1 MKKRILVF
9 CLMGVLFLV
18 PVSYAQSA
26 LKSTIDDQKSVEV
39 TVYNNNLGLV
49 KDIRSIQLPR
59 GEGELRFMDVAASIM
74 PVTVHIESLNQPEGL
89 AVLEQN
95 YEYDLMNQNK
105 LLDKYVGKKI
115 KLMEFNQYKDK
126 KEEVE
131 ATLLSNNNGQIY
143 KIKDAIYLGHPGY
156 KVLPEIPENLIA
168 KPTLTWLF
176 SNDAREAHDIKVS
189 YLTNNIGWKADY
201 ILVLDQADRMA
212 DLTGWVTLDNRS
224 GATYKD
230 AKLKLVAGEVNRVRQ
245 EREYLLES
253 DAFKVREKAQ
263 RSSFVEE
270 SFFEYHIYDLQ
281 RKTTIK
287 DKQTKQV
294 SLLEA
299 AGIGVEKEMIV
310 ATPKHYFRSSFVGRK
325 DLKIPVNVFI
335 KFKNEKANRLGMP
348 LPAGVMRLYKEDSK
362 GALQFIGEDRITH
375 TPKDEEVK
383 LKIGEAF
390 DVVVERIQTS
400 YRRPSPRFFETEWE
414 VTLRN
419 HKKEAVTVVLLE
431 QMFGDWK
438 LMSPTHPF
446 KKVDAFTARFDVPVK
461 PDEEV
466 KVKYKVVVR
475 TLY

>member
-1 MKKRILVF
+1 
-9 CLMGVLFLV
+9 
-18 PVSYAQSA
+18 
-26 LKSTIDDQKSVEV
+26 
-39 TVYNNNLGLV
+39 
-49 KDIRSIQLPR
+49 
-59 GEGELRFMDVAASIM
+59 
-74 PVTVHIESLNQPEGL
+74 
-89 AVLEQN
+89 
-95 YEYDLMNQNK
+95 
-105 LLDKYVGKKI
+105 
-115 KLMEFNQYKDK
+115 
-126 KEEVE
+126 
-131 ATLLSNNNGQIY
+131 
-143 KIKDAIYLGHPGY
+143 
-156 KVLPEIPENLIA
+156 
-168 KPTLTWLF
+168 
-176 SNDAREAHDIKVS
+176 
-189 YLTNNIGWKADY
+189 LTNNIGWKADY